1 MFDTFKN
8 RLEITGKLTTIT
20 ALRISA
26 GRSTEPIGTDL
37 PVIKD
42 ALGQPLIPGSSFKGA
57 LRSRLE
63 SFLRG
68 IDDSFAANPAIE
80 SEWSITSN
88 EFAKIK
94 GLNLE
99 QLLILL
105 QLQITEDFKNLSVG
119 ELIKYIQNKNLRT
132 EDEIE
137 DERKI
142 QIEKIIRIREFNL
155 NQLITL
161 YKVWKAKDFINRS
174 FIDVVEHI
182 ESGYLLSE
190 KELEK
195 WRNKYSKDLLFTLVI
210 QYNTDLISQLF
221 GSPWIAS
228 KFQVRDLTVVPD
240 TWFGQYQERDGVSI
254 DRDTETAAD
263 GKLYDFQVVPAS
275 THFAFRAVVENA
287 EPWELGLLMIGLHQF
302 ETEQIPLG
310 GGRSRGLGVVKLNID
325 KMLWVDVEDN
335 PQFLL
340 QYLQKMVMGDAT
352 AYEDAADY
360 KDEWVHQ
367 FIEYLNKN
375 ISQKTSTTTTAE
387 S

>member
-68 IDDSFAANPAIE
+68 IDDKFAANPAIQE
-80 SEWSITSN
+80 EWSITSQQMKELKESFDN
-88 EFAKIK
+88 D
-94 GLNLE
+94 
-99 QLLILL
+99 QLL
-105 QLQITEDFKNLSVG
+105 TE
-119 ELIKYIQNKNLRT
+119 EIIKK
-132 EDEIE
+132 
-137 DERKI
+137 
-142 QIEKIIRIREFNL
+142 
-155 NQLITL
+155 
-161 YKVWKAKDFINRS
+161 
-174 FIDVVEHI
+174 
-182 ESGYLLSE
+182 
-190 KELEK
+190 
-195 WRNKYSKDLLFTLVI
+195 
-210 QYNTDLISQLF
+210 TDLISRLF

-228 KFQVRDLTVVPD
+228 KFQVRDLIVLPD

-275 THFAFRAVVENA
+275 TQFEFRAVVENA

-310 GGRSRGLGVVKLNID
+310 GGRSRGLGVVKLDIEKMDWLDVNNNPEKLLTYLTELVNSKIGDKLPIYQDANDFKDVWTKALIKRLRENIPNHPPRTE
-325 KMLWVDVEDN
+325 V
-335 PQFLL
+335 P
-340 QYLQKMVMGDAT
+340 G
-352 AYEDAADY
+352 
-360 KDEWVHQ
+360 
-367 FIEYLNKN
+367 
-375 ISQKTSTTTTAE
+375 
-387 S
+387 